1 MKKQLELA
9 SITLCDRFDGR
20 QEIPREDWDVPGLPL
35 RDSAKYILGV
45 DGGDEIWAHI
55 APRAGE
61 SYLSMLM
68 SGAPAGVLIPDHDEL
83 ILWIEAQRWA

>member
-45 DGGDEIWAHI
+45 DGDDEIWRNIHVSSVA
-55 APRAGE
+55 
-61 SYLSMLM
+61 SYLSLLHGSPAAVLM
-68 SGAPAGVLIPDHDEL
+68 TNSDEL